1 MRIRRFNA
9 VTAVPAEAR
18 PLFQVL
24 IVYEDFAAGR
34 RANETCSFLM
44 TQLGDEFELRSGMWK
59 FEILRNPKL
68 AEIATREALEADAI
82 IVAARGVSPLPAEV
96 TSWIDRWLPLRDK
109 RAGALIA
116 LMGGSMN
123 PKHSLPAAYAY
134 LQKVAA
140 RANMDFL
147 PHVLPFTNEETPAF
161 DIPLPSE
168 VSAARWDELMQRPGP
183 ERHWGINE

>member
-1 MRIRRFNA
+1 MRITRLNA
-9 VTAVPAEAR
+9 VTTVQAQAR
-18 PLFQVL
+18 LLFRVL
-24 IVYEDFAAGR
+24 ILYEDFAAGR
-34 RANETCSFLM
+34 RANDTCRFLT

-59 FEILRNPKL
+59 FEMLRHPKL
-68 AEIATREALEADAI
+68 AEIATGEALEADAI
-82 IVAARGVSPLPAEV
+82 IVAARGVAPLPAEV

-116 LMGGSMN
+116 LIGGSMN
-123 PKHSLPAAYAY
+123 PGHSLPAAYAC
-134 LQKVAA
+134 LQKAA
-140 RANMDFL
+140 ATANMDFL

-168 VSAARWDELMQRPGP
+168 GDAARWDELMPRPRP

>member
-1 MRIRRFNA
+1 MRIRRLNA
-9 VTAVPAEAR
+9 LTAIQAEPR
-18 PLFQVL
+18 PIFQVL

-34 RANETCSFLM
+34 RANDTCSFLM

-59 FEILRNPKL
+59 FEMLRNPKL
-68 AEIATREALEADAI
+68 AEIATGEALEADAI
-82 IVAARGVSPLPAEV
+82 IVAARGVAPLPAEV
-96 TSWIDRWLPLRDK
+96 TSWIDQWLPRRDK
-109 RAGALIA
+109 RTGALIA
-116 LMGGSMN
+116 LIGGSMN

-140 RANMDFL
+140 TANMDFL
-147 PHVLPFTNEETPAF
+147 PHVLAFTNAETRAF

-168 VSAARWDELMQRPGP
+168 VSAARWDELMPRLRP